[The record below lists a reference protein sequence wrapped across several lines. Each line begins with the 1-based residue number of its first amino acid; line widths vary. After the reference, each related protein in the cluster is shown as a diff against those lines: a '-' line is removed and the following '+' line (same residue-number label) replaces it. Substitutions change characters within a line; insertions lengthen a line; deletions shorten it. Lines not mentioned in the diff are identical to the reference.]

1 MLLYYSITSKLS
13 KNEMQ
18 LSLRSPGC
26 LMPTFLLFLPNLH
39 VICFTFSALPSQS
52 STEKSSAW
60 RVAVIVLGVLLG
72 VALLLIFVVI
82 SAYIWMKRRSGKY
95 IVEPKELLG
104 NFVYRHL

>member
-1 MLLYYSITSKLS
+1 M
-13 KNEMQ
+13 
-18 LSLRSPGC
+18 
-26 LMPTFLLFLPNLH
+26 
-39 VICFTFSALPSQS
+39 
-52 STEKSSAW
+52 
-60 RVAVIVLGVLLG
+60 IVLGVLLG